1 MTYQEVLANARTCMG
16 PYCKSCPTCNGV
28 ACKNTIPGPG
38 AKGIGTGFIRNYQ
51 KWQELCVNMDTICD
65 NVEVD
70 TSCEI
75 FGKKVV
81 IPVFAAPVGA
91 MQLHYGDKYDDL
103 TYNDLLVSGCAKAGI
118 AAFTG
123 DGVNASIM
131 EGATKAIAKNNGCGV
146 PTVKP
151 WNMELIEKKMALTG
165 IVHMGA
171 YLRKMAIDGYV
182 VNLEIQEFKE
192 IIRLLG
198 IANNNINQIA
208 HKFNAT
214 GRIYD
219 ADLEEVRTRIDGLY
233 DEARKILIQLS
244 KIK

>member
-1 MTYQEVLANARTCMG
+1 MTKRITEPRKRTRTVQIKFWAT
-16 PYCKSCPTCNGV
+16 P
-28 ACKNTIPGPG
+28 
-38 AKGIGTGFIRNYQ
+38 
-51 KWQELCVNMDTICD
+51 E
-65 NVEVD
+65 E
-70 TSCEI
+70 
-75 FGKKVV
+75 
-81 IPVFAAPVGA
+81 
-91 MQLHYGDKYDDL
+91 
-103 TYNDLLVSGCAKAGI
+103 KA
-118 AAFTG
+118 
-123 DGVNASIM
+123 
-131 EGATKAIAKNNGCGV
+131 
-146 PTVKP
+146 
-151 WNMELIEKKMALTG
+151 LIEKKMALTG

>member
-1 MTYQEVLANARTCMG
+1 MTKRITEPRKRTRTVQI
-16 PYCKSCPTCNGV
+16 K
-28 ACKNTIPGPG
+28 
-38 AKGIGTGFIRNYQ
+38 F
-51 KWQELCVNMDTICD
+51 W
-65 NVEVD
+65 
-70 TSCEI
+70 
-75 FGKKVV
+75 
-81 IPVFAAPVGA
+81 
-91 MQLHYGDKYDDL
+91 
-103 TYNDLLVSGCAKAGI
+103 
-118 AAFTG
+118 
-123 DGVNASIM
+123 
-131 EGATKAIAKNNGCGV
+131 ATPEEK
-146 PTVKP
+146 
-151 WNMELIEKKMALTG
+151 ELIEKKMALTG

-244 KIK
+244 KIKLAPERCAAAEEFCVEGGLGETPQQAVLAQWVPLGIACNYYHNVTFEKGNF